1 MVPSWI
7 DIFLEHEYI
16 ILGSPFRKSDVGY
29 GRYYG
34 RGDDRDRSSDNL
46 MRLEAA
52 LEAAR
57 RGHNDK

>member
-1 MVPSWI
+1 M
-7 DIFLEHEYI
+7 EHEYI

-34 RGDDRDRSSDNL
+34 RGDDRNRSSDNL
-46 MRLEAA
+46 IRLAAA